1 MINISTYASIIFD
14 CDGVILD
21 SNQIKTNA
29 FYKAT
34 LPWGYKAAKAFVEY
48 HKSNGGV
55 SRYVKFKYFLDEI
68 APEYSNKTN
77 ASSFETMIRVYENE
91 VQEGLLNC
99 NIAIGLF
106 ELRKM
111 TSNAKWFCVSG
122 SDQQESRS
130 SSRTASG
137 SPMTS
142 AIAPRAPGSWALE
155 TGAAVTRGRWRR
167 PSPTEPPRL
176 PIFACLSPHG
186 AACRWSRSARSP
198 TPAECPLSWTRPPF
212 FPQGR
217 TCVSLSGRAP
227 IWSYTAAGRVY
238 AAHRGRVYSAGAPT
252 SSRPQRP
259 TRAPTSS
266 SAAA

>member
-122 SDQQESRS
+122 SDQQELRDIFSARGLLDLFDGGVF
-130 SSRTASG
+130 G
-137 SPMTS
+137 SPDSKDSILTREISKGRIKKTGLFIGDSLLDYEASLRAELDFVFVYGWTEMPKWKEFVVSKRICHIEQLGKELYLDTS
-142 AIAPRAPGSWALE
+142 I
-155 TGAAVTRGRWRR
+155 VK
-167 PSPTEPPRL
+167 
-176 PIFACLSPHG
+176 
-186 AACRWSRSARSP
+186 
-198 TPAECPLSWTRPPF
+198 
-212 FPQGR
+212 
-217 TCVSLSGRAP
+217 
-227 IWSYTAAGRVY
+227 
-238 AAHRGRVYSAGAPT
+238 
-252 SSRPQRP
+252 
-259 TRAPTSS
+259 
-266 SAAA
+266 